1 MYEFVVVSIQYLYVV
16 QSNTYILNMKR
27 ISVSFVRTARWLAN
41 SRDGEEER
49 TLGVAMAMQVLRECP
64 ALRIED
70 LVNIFPDFTTIDHLK
85 ARASATASASCTCTL
100 SQRRRR
106 SAMDTITHYV
116 LVLV

>member
-1 MYEFVVVSIQYLYVV
+1 
-16 QSNTYILNMKR
+16 MKR

-85 ARASATASASCTCTL
+85 ARASCPLPPLLFSPAAFGVAH
-100 SQRRRR
+100 RRR
-106 SAMDTITHYV
+106 
-116 LVLV
+116 